1 MLVLTRKLNEEIVI
15 GDNIK
20 VTVLQVKGNS
30 VRLGIE
36 APRDVRIV
44 RGELPAQQ
52 PMAEVT
58 VVFSGDRS
66 ESGSRVDVVPF
77 ASAAAIERSVT
88 KAPSRESGTATESP
102 SVTFQQLLPAGL
114 HRNRLKQIVDEVT
127 GK

>member
-77 ASAAAIERSVT
+77 ASAPSIERSV
-88 KAPSRESGTATESP
+88 AVESRPATETRSI
-102 SVTFQQLLPAGL
+102 TYQQALPINL